1 MLDALIRRARWL
13 LPMLIVA
20 LLLPLASPWLHGQ
33 GGRLAWLLDLA
44 VHWQGL
50 YALAL
55 VPVVILVGWR
65 DRRWWSLGLLALLP
79 WWTAA
84 PRLAVVDAMP
94 NAVPFTLVSAN
105 VHFATTSPAALQDW
119 LRQAPADVLVLLEVS
134 PVYAAALAAWPD
146 YPQRV
151 IEAADNPFGIAVLSR
166 HPFVEAQVIRDAR
179 GIASIAVAIDTPQG
193 CVALRAVHPMPP
205 ISPDDKAARDRFL
218 ATAAAAM
225 AAGDRPALIA
235 GDFNAT
241 PWSSAFAALTATG
254 WQRASGLAPTWP
266 VWGQGVIGIPID
278 QVFASRH
285 WQRIDNGRGRDLG
298 SDHFPLRVVLARAP
312 SAPCSPRAHLA
323 R

>member
-1 MLDALIRRARWL
+1 VIDALIRRARWL
-13 LPMLIVA
+13 LPLLVVA

-33 GGRLAWLLDLA
+33 GGSWAWLLDLA

-50 YALAL
+50 YAAAW

-65 DRRWWSLGLLALLP
+65 DRRGWMLGLLALLP

-84 PRLAVVDAMP
+84 PRLTTADAM
-94 NAVPFTLVSAN
+94 ADAARFTVVSAN
-105 VHFATTSPAALQDW
+105 VHFDTTSPAALQDW

-134 PVYAAALAAWPD
+134 PAYAAALAAWPD

-166 HPFVEAQVIRDAR
+166 HPFAESQVVRDAR

-205 ISPDDKAARDRFL
+205 ISPDDKATRDRFL
-218 ATAAAAM
+218 AATAAAL
-225 AAGDRPALIA
+225 AAGGWPSLMA

-254 WQRASGLAPTWP
+254 WQRAAGLAPTWP
-266 VWGQGVIGIPID
+266 VAGRGAIGIPID
-278 QVFASRH
+278 QVVVSRH
-285 WQRIDNGRGRDLG
+285 WRRIDSGRGPDLG

-312 SAPCSPRAHLA
+312 SAPCSPRANPG